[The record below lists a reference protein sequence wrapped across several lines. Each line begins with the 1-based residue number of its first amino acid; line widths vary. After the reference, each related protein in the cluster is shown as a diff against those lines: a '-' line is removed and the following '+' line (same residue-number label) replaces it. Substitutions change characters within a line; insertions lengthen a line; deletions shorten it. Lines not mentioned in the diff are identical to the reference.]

1 MTTLEDFTN
10 ALRAAFTAHCRS
22 ADYDLEPDDEAG
34 TIEVTT
40 DDWTLSIDGIPGKP
54 VAYLSIDNEPDE
66 ESEYVQALHDVFRA
80 TERTAL
86 REANAEL
93 DGAISTA
100 LDASGDPFSQ
110 HLAAA
115 LR

>member
-1 MTTLEDFTN
+1 MTTLADFTN
-10 ALRAAFTAHCRS
+10 ALRVAFTAHCRS
-22 ADYDLEPDDEAG
+22 EDFDLEPDVETG

-40 DDWTLSIDGIPGKP
+40 DDWTLTIEGIPGKLI
-54 VAYLSIDNEPDE
+54 AYLSIDNEPDE
-66 ESEYVQALHDVFRA
+66 ESEYVQTLHDVFRA
-80 TERTAL
+80 TERAAL
-86 REANAEL
+86 SEANDEL
-93 DGAISTA
+93 SGAISTA